1 MKILS
6 EAECMKNNRRDKVF
20 LILGFITVLVGGGL
34 YFEMRDIRQAQNKT
48 VAEKATEEIVTYK
61 GESNTNALVL
71 LKEKASIE
79 LDKSGMVI
87 VINSRKADTAKRE
100 YWSFYVNGKPA
111 PVGAADYVTKDSDII
126 EWKIEKY

>member
-1 MKILS
+1 M
-6 EAECMKNNRRDKVF
+6 RDKVF

-34 YFEMRDIRQAQNKT
+34 YFEMRDIRQAENKT

-61 GESNTNALVL
+61 GESNKNALVL